1 MRGPFE
7 RLKYDLRRIWE
18 CPRCGVRRRTDG
30 TTTTQFCKCEKSG
43 QTREAIS
50 MKLIGDGA
58 RRTVPP
64 IARPK
69 PEIAAA
75 AVTAEQAAVASM
87 AVTQVDV
94 LTPSASESVTIA
106 TLEVA
111 PAVPPADPPSE
122 LPPAADEAAT
132 EEAPPEDMQS

>member
-75 AVTAEQAAVASM
+75 AVTAEQAAVASL
-87 AVTQVDV
+87 AVTQVDI
-94 LTPSASESVTIA
+94 LTPSANESITVA
-106 TLEVA
+106 TLEV
-111 PAVPPADPPSE
+111 PPPVSSDPPSE
-122 LPPAADEAAT
+122 LPPAA
-132 EEAPPEDMQS
+132 EEAPPEDMQR

>member
-1 MRGPFE
+1 M
-7 RLKYDLRRIWE
+7 
-18 CPRCGVRRRTDG
+18 
-30 TTTTQFCKCEKSG
+30 TTTQFCKCEKSG

-50 MKLIGDGA
+50 MKLIGDGP

-75 AVTAEQAAVASM
+75 AVSPEQAAVASL
-87 AVTQVDV
+87 AVTQVDI
-94 LTPSASESVTIA
+94 LTPSASESVTVA

-111 PAVPPADPPSE
+111 PADSPEPPSE
-122 LPPAADEAAT
+122 LPPAAAEAAAAEAAA
-132 EEAPPEDMQS
+132 EEAPPEDMQR

>member
-18 CPRCGVRRRTDG
+18 CPRCGARRRTDG
-30 TTTTQFCKCEKSG
+30 ATTTQLCKCEKSG

-75 AVTAEQAAVASM
+75 AVTPEQAAVVSV

-94 LTPSASESVTIA
+94 ITPTASESLTVA

-111 PAVPPADPPSE
+111 PAVPPSPAPSE
-122 LPPAADEAAT
+122 EPTSA
-132 EEAPPEDMQS
+132 EAPRPEDMQ